1 MITDTAKSWSNKVIT
16 RYADAIP
23 SQRSIWIS
31 DVTAAD
37 GIKRFEIN
45 DLATSID

>member
-1 MITDTAKSWSNKVIT
+1 MPMLSHHSGS
-16 RYADAIP
+16 R
-23 SQRSIWIS
+23 QIS

-45 DLATSID
+45 ADAATGID